1 MPLDGYMSHVTHTVL
16 QKRSNPSPCDLKW
29 HLPAQCSP
37 DLACVIRALSACL
50 PAWVQVLRA
59 ARQQLVSANVL
70 KSYEAKINGSYHEN
84 TKDKTHLNCHLVC
97 HNSQTE
103 RYILAW
109 QYAHLST
116 CLQMSPCRTNSWETF
131 DWFLV
136 DNLRKQ
142 AFLSSELRFQVN
154 IGFNFFQARNALII
168 NLKHTITSTKNIFY
182 TQP

>member
-116 CLQMSPCRTNSWETF
+116 CLHMSPCRTNSWETF

-136 DNLRKQ
+136 DNLRKHKH
-142 AFLSSELRFQVN
+142 FLVLSSGSKS
-154 IGFNFFQARNALII
+154 I
-168 NLKHTITSTKNIFY
+168 
-182 TQP
+182 